1 MRVRNCR
8 ASTGETDLL
17 SHELIQPGV
26 EVSPHV
32 AVEVNPPDTGR
43 MARGLH
49 PVQPGEV
56 AGHAVHHHVLQVE
69 ELAHGVAHPTEGPQ
83 GEAGD
88 YVRLRREEE
97 LAM

>member
-1 MRVRNCR
+1 
-8 ASTGETDLL
+8 
-17 SHELIQPGV
+17 
-26 EVSPHV
+26 
-32 AVEVNPPDTGR
+32 
-43 MARGLH
+43 MARGLQ

-88 YVRLRREEE
+88 YVRLRREGE